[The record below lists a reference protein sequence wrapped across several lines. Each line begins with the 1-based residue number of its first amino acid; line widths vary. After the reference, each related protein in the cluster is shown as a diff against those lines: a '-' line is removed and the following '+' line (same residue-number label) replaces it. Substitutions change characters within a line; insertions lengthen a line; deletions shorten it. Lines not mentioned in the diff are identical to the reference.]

1 MKPMHTL
8 WISMLFVLILAAVF
22 LWLSPSMP
30 PLVATHWN
38 AQGQVNG
45 YMTPI
50 AAVGTPIVLL
60 IVLALLTVVLP
71 VISPRRYEIK
81 PFAAVFGLVMIAAQA
96 LVFVAALG
104 VLLNAAGRSVHMP
117 LVAQLSIG
125 MLLMVM
131 GNYMGKLRKNFF
143 IGIRTPWTLTSDEV
157 WARTHRLAGWLFVL
171 AGVGTIAVAV
181 VGAPLWV
188 SVTMLLAA
196 ALISC
201 VYSLVIYRGIE
212 GQP

>member
-104 VLLNAAGRSVHMP
+104 VLLNAAGHRVHMP

-171 AGVGTIAVAV
+171 AGVVTIAVAV

-188 SVTMLLAA
+188 SVTMVLAA